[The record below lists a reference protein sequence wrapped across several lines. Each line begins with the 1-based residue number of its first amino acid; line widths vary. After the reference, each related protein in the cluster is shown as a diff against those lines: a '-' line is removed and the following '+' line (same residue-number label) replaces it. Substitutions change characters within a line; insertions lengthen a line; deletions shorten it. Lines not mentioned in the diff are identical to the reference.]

1 MAEKQKVDYIGGKD
15 PFYVANRLRG
25 LSEEEL
31 DDFYSDA
38 TSGSGAKIGPQTTAL
53 GIPVGEK
60 LSLRKPARA
69 QYALG
74 LRSRRDDYVA
84 DTAAFE
90 DASQQLQDLVEREQ
104 QRRSTAATR
113 DKPYDYYTYPTK
125 ATEAARLANQ
135 EEEMEYEKNRSI
147 FTPFVNLFTGEGD
160 RIKKD
165 YYANREREMQ
175 LGELANQLYDIDIA
189 GEPLPKELLNQ
200 FRNLGGEEYVPLSE
214 RTAYQRMLTDKEA
227 PDEEETP
234 LGAPAAPADEEKP
247 VTPAATEPEAPYEPT
262 VYYTPR
268 DVAMSQEPESF
279 VEAVDERVASASD
292 EKPKAPASAEPAN
305 EEALAQWRETLKKDF
320 VKIMGSEYDPNSSM
334 DFDKMKL
341 LADTKRENPT
351 LSTNALALKL
361 YRSGRL

>member
-1 MAEKQKVDYIGGKD
+1 
-15 PFYVANRLRG
+15 
-25 LSEEEL
+25 
-31 DDFYSDA
+31 
-38 TSGSGAKIGPQTTAL
+38 
-53 GIPVGEK
+53 
-60 LSLRKPARA
+60 
-69 QYALG
+69 
-74 LRSRRDDYVA
+74 
-84 DTAAFE
+84 
-90 DASQQLQDLVEREQ
+90 
-104 QRRSTAATR
+104 
-113 DKPYDYYTYPTK
+113 
-125 ATEAARLANQ
+125 
-135 EEEMEYEKNRSI
+135 MEYEKNRSI

>member
-31 DDFYSDA
+31 DDFYSAA
-38 TSGSGAKIGPQTTAL
+38 TSGSGARIGPQTTVW
-53 GIPVGEK
+53 GSSVGEK
-60 LSLRKPARA
+60 LSLRRPSRS
-69 QYALG
+69 QYAMG
-74 LRSRRDDYVA
+74 LRSRREDYAA

-90 DASQQLQDLVEREQ
+90 EDAQQLQDLVEREQ

-113 DKPYDYYTYPTK
+113 DKPHDYYTYPTK

-135 EEEMEYEKNRSI
+135 EESREYEKNRSI
-147 FTPFVNLFTGEGD
+147 LTPVYNLFTGEGD
-160 RIKKD
+160 RIKSD

-175 LGELANQLYDIDIA
+175 LGDLANQLYDIDIA
-189 GEPLPKELLNQ
+189 GEPLPKELLSQ

-214 RTAYQRMLTDKEA
+214 RTPYQRMLTDDVA

-234 LGAPAAPADEEKP
+234 PEAPAAPAAEKP
-247 VTPAATEPEAPYEPT
+247 AAPKAETPAAPEPEAP
-262 VYYTPR
+262 
-268 DVAMSQEPESF
+268 VAMSEEPESF
-279 VEAVDERVASASD
+279 TAAVEGRVGSESA
-292 EKPKAPASAEPAN
+292 EKPEAPASVEPAN